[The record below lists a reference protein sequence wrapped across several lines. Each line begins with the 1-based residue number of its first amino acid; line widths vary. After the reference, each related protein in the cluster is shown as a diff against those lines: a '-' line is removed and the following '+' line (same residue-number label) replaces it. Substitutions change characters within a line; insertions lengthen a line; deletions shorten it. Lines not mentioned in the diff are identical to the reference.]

1 MRRTAAL
8 FVYALAAC
16 CWIAGGPGGA
26 TLDAVLACRH
36 HQAHHPHD
44 GHAGTPS
51 GGPCFCS
58 EMTGGS
64 DITISPAAPA
74 PPAMPP
80 VLPVAR
86 RGGAPTSPFP
96 PPPSPPHPPQ
106 TPPPNAPPRPGPLA

>member
-36 HQAHHPHD
+36 HQGHYPHA
-44 GHAGTPS
+44 GHDGTPS

-64 DITISPAAPA
+64 EMAISPAAPA
-74 PPAMPP
+74 PLATPL
-80 VLPVAR
+80 VIPVAR
-86 RGGAPTSPFP
+86 RVAPQRSPFP
-96 PPPSPPHPPQ
+96 LPPSPSFAPES
-106 TPPPNAPPRPGPLA
+106 PPPNALA